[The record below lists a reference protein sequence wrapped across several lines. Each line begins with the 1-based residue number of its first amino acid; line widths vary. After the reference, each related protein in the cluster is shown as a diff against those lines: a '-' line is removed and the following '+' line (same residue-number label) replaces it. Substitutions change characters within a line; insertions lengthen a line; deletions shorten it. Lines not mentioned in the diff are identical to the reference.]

1 MTKIYIYIFHGHRCL
16 LIANVR
22 KALHAAVFFVSANYQ
37 FISFHVVFSVG
48 IRVNI
53 VIDSA
58 SFCIIIVLLVDSFRF
73 VNRVLVYFQVS
84 ELNLGRSWAA
94 G

>member
-1 MTKIYIYIFHGHRCL
+1 MLRFSL
-16 LIANVR
+16 FQLIINS
-22 KALHAAVFFVSANYQ
+22 LVFMF
-37 FISFHVVFSVG
+37 FSVG

>member
-1 MTKIYIYIFHGHRCL
+1 MLRFSL
-16 LIANVR
+16 FQLIINS
-22 KALHAAVFFVSANYQ
+22 LVFMF
-37 FISFHVVFSVG
+37 FSVG

-84 ELNLGRSWAA
+84 ELNLGRSWAT

>member
-1 MTKIYIYIFHGHRCL
+1 MLRFSL
-16 LIANVR
+16 FQLIINS
-22 KALHAAVFFVSANYQ
+22 LVFMLF
-37 FISFHVVFSVG
+37 FSVG

>member
-1 MTKIYIYIFHGHRCL
+1 MLRFSL
-16 LIANVR
+16 FQLIINS
-22 KALHAAVFFVSANYQ
+22 LVFMLF
-37 FISFHVVFSVG
+37 FSVG

-84 ELNLGRSWAA
+84 ELNLGRSLAA

>member
-1 MTKIYIYIFHGHRCL
+1 MLRFSL
-16 LIANVR
+16 FQLIINS
-22 KALHAAVFFVSANYQ
+22 LVFMLF
-37 FISFHVVFSVG
+37 FSVG

-73 VNRVLVYFQVS
+73 VNRVSVYFQVS

>member
-1 MTKIYIYIFHGHRCL
+1 MLRFSL
-16 LIANVR
+16 FQLIINS
-22 KALHAAVFFVSANYQ
+22 LVFMF
-37 FISFHVVFSVG
+37 FSVG

-84 ELNLGRSWAA
+84 ELNLGRSLAA

>member
-1 MTKIYIYIFHGHRCL
+1 MLRFSL
-16 LIANVR
+16 FQLIINS
-22 KALHAAVFFVSANYQ
+22 LVFMLF
-37 FISFHVVFSVG
+37 FSVG

-84 ELNLGRSWAA
+84 ELNLGRSWAT